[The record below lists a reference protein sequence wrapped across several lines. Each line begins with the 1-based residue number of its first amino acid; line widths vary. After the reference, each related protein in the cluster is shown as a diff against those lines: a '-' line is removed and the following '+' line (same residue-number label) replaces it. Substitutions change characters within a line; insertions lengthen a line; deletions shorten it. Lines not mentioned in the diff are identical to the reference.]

1 MPAYK
6 IMIMGASYGSLL
18 ASKMLFGGHSVHLI
32 CLPAEADLINAEG
45 FRVRLPVKGRKDQIE
60 LDSRKLPGKVTAGGA
75 AGVNPKDYDLI
86 GLAMQEPQYRSPGVR
101 ELLDAVATSRVP
113 CMSIMNMPPLP
124 YVKRIPGLDYD
135 ALKPAYT
142 DPTVWDNFDPGAL
155 TLCSPDPQ
163 AIRPPE
169 EKVNVLQVTLP
180 TNFKVA
186 KSRVPT
192 MSIMNMPPLPYVKRI
207 PGLDYEALKPAYT
220 DPTVWD
226 NFDPAL
232 LTLCSPDPQAIRPP
246 DEKVNVLMVTL
257 PTNFKVAK
265 FDNEKGNTILRQL
278 EQEIDAVRY
287 DPGDGAKIE
296 LPVKLR
302 VHDSIFVP
310 LAKWSMLLAGNYRC
324 VTEDGMRT
332 AQEAV
337 HSDIET
343 SRSVYN
349 FVFDLC
355 VKLGASPADLVPF
368 EKYAAAAQ
376 SLVRPASAARALQNG
391 VPNIERADK
400 LVQLIAK
407 QKGLSHPAIDA
418 QVALVDRR
426 LDQNRKKAAA

>member
-1 MPAYK
+1 MPTYK

-18 ASKMLFGGHSVHLI
+18 ASKILFGGHSVHLI

-45 FRVRLPVKGRKDQIE
+45 FRVRLPVRGRKDPVE
-60 LDSRKLPGKVTAGGA
+60 LDSRKLPGKVTAGGT
-75 AGVNPKDYDLI
+75 AGVNPSDYDLI

-101 ELLDAVATSRVP
+101 ELLDAVAKSRVP

-124 YVKRIPGLDYD
+124 YVKRIPGLDYE

-186 KSRVPT
+186 K
-192 MSIMNMPPLPYVKRI
+192 
-207 PGLDYEALKPAYT
+207 
-220 DPTVWD
+220 
-226 NFDPAL
+226 
-232 LTLCSPDPQAIRPP
+232 
-246 DEKVNVLMVTL
+246 
-257 PTNFKVAK
+257 
-265 FDNEKGNTILRQL
+265 FDNDKSNAILRDL
-278 EQEIDAVRY
+278 EKDIDSIRY
-287 DPGDGAKIE
+287 DTGDGSKIE

-302 VHDSIFVP
+302 VHGSIFVP
-310 LAKWSMLLAGNYRC
+310 LAKWAMLLAGNYRC
-324 VTEDGMRT
+324 VTKDGMRT

-355 VKLGASPADLVPF
+355 VKLGASPDDLVPF

-391 VPNIERADK
+391 APNIERADK

-418 QVALVDRR
+418 QVALVDARIEA
-426 LDQNRKKAAA
+426 NRKKAAAA

>member
-1 MPAYK
+1 MPHN
-6 IMIMGASYGSLL
+6 ILILGASYGSLL
-18 ASKMLFGGHSVHLI
+18 ASKLLFGGHKVTLI
-32 CLPAEADLINAEG
+32 CLPAEAELINAEG
-45 FRVRLPVKGRKDQIE
+45 FRVRMPIRGRKDQIE
-60 LDSRKLPGKVTAGGA
+60 IDSRKLPGKVSA
-75 AGVNPKDYDLI
+75 AGPGDVNPKDYDLI

-101 ELLDAVATSRVP
+101 ELLDAVAKSRVP

-124 YVKRIPGLDYD
+124 YVKRIPGLNYD
-135 ALKPAYT
+135 ALKNAYT
-142 DPTVWDNFDPGAL
+142 DPSVWDNFDPGTL
-155 TLCSPDPQ
+155 SLCSPDPQ

-186 KSRVPT
+186 K
-192 MSIMNMPPLPYVKRI
+192 
-207 PGLDYEALKPAYT
+207 
-220 DPTVWD
+220 
-226 NFDPAL
+226 
-232 LTLCSPDPQAIRPP
+232 
-246 DEKVNVLMVTL
+246 
-257 PTNFKVAK
+257 
-265 FDNEKGNTILRQL
+265 FDNDKHTAIVRQL
-278 EQEIDAVRY
+278 QNDIEAVRF
-287 DPGDGAKIE
+287 DTGDGKIE
-296 LPVKLR
+296 LPVKLK
-302 VHDSIFVP
+302 VHDSLFVP

-349 FVFDLC
+349 FVYDLC
-355 VKLGASPADLVPF
+355 VKLGASPGDLVPF

-391 VPNIERADK
+391 APNIERADK

-426 LDQNRKKAAA
+426 LEANRKKAAA

>member
-1 MPAYK
+1 MPKYN
-6 IMIMGASYGSLL
+6 ILILGASYGSLL
-18 ASKMLFGGHSVHLI
+18 ASKILFGGHTVKLV

-45 FRVRLPVKGRKDQIE
+45 FRVRLPVKGRKDPVEI
-60 LDSRKLPGKVTAGGA
+60 DSRKLPGKVAAGGA
-75 AGVNPKDYDLI
+75 GDFNPKDFDLI

-101 ELLDAVATSRVP
+101 ELLNAVGKSRVP

-142 DPTVWDNFDPGAL
+142 DPTVWDSFDPGTL

-186 KSRVPT
+186 K
-192 MSIMNMPPLPYVKRI
+192 
-207 PGLDYEALKPAYT
+207 
-220 DPTVWD
+220 
-226 NFDPAL
+226 FDDDKHTA
-232 LTLCSPDPQAIRPP
+232 
-246 DEKVNVLMVTL
+246 
-257 PTNFKVAK
+257 
-265 FDNEKGNTILRQL
+265 ILRQL
-278 EQEIDAVRY
+278 EADIDAVRF
-287 DPGDGAKIE
+287 DAPEGKIE

-302 VHDSIFVP
+302 VHDSLFVP

-324 VTEDGMRT
+324 ITKDSMRT

-337 HSDIET
+337 HSDLNEAK
-343 SRSVYN
+343 SVYN

-355 VKLGASPADLVPF
+355 VKLGASPNDLVPF

-376 SLVRPASAARALQNG
+376 SLSRPASAARALNNG
-391 VPNIERADK
+391 APNIERADK

-407 QKGLSHPAIDA
+407 QKGMSLPAIDA
-418 QVALVDRR
+418 IVALVDAR
-426 LDQNRKKAAA
+426 LEANRKKAAA

>member
-1 MPAYK
+1 MPYK

-32 CLPAEADLINAEG
+32 CLPAEADLINSEG
-45 FRVRLPVKGRKDQIE
+45 FRVRLPVRGRKDPVV

-75 AGVNPKDYDLI
+75 AGVNPADYDLI

-101 ELLDAVATSRVP
+101 ELLDAVARSRVP
-113 CMSIMNMPPLP
+113 C
-124 YVKRIPGLDYD
+124 
-135 ALKPAYT
+135 
-142 DPTVWDNFDPGAL
+142 
-155 TLCSPDPQ
+155 
-163 AIRPPE
+163 
-169 EKVNVLQVTLP
+169 
-180 TNFKVA
+180 
-186 KSRVPT
+186 

-220 DPTVWD
+220 DATVWD
-226 NFDPAL
+226 NFDPAV

-265 FDNEKGNTILRQL
+265 FDNDKGTAILHQL
-278 EQEIDAVRY
+278 ESEIDAVRF
-287 DPGDGAKIE
+287 DPGDGSKIE

-310 LAKWSMLLAGNYRC
+310 LAKWAMLLAGNYRC
-324 VTEDGMRT
+324 VTKDGMRT

-337 HSDIET
+337 HSDIDT

-355 VKLGASPADLVPF
+355 VKLGAKPEDLVPV

-376 SLVRPASAARALQNG
+376 SLTRPASAARALQNG
-391 VPNIERADK
+391 APNIERADK
-400 LVQLIAK
+400 LVQLIAR

-418 QVALVDRR
+418 QVALVDAR
-426 LDQNRKKAAA
+426 LEANRKKAAA